1 MINPNNPEQP
11 LTAETKKM
19 LAKPNLKIALLSDIH
34 ANLNALERVFE
45 DAGCRKAD
53 IFLNM
58 GDSIGFG
65 PNPNEV
71 IELICKKYVL
81 SVLGNFDVEVI
92 EKKAK
97 GKGEKGEAIRFA
109 RKELTKSCEDS
120 LRSFPFSIRFEVA
133 NKKLLATHGSPES
146 IEEHIYHD
154 TPTERLKTLA
164 SQAKADVIIVG
175 HTHEQFHREVS
186 GTIFVNPGS
195 VGRPNDGNPQAA
207 YAILSFNPIKVE
219 LIRVDYDVKKAA
231 NALRKKGLPESF
243 SQMLLKGVSLE
254 TILEEDKSKEN
265 QMAQNCIRM
274 SDSISEISTNYWP
287 DNEHFTQVSKLG
299 LKLFD
304 ELQKLHNLG
313 LNERCWLECAA
324 ILHDI
329 GLSKDRRGHHK
340 KSAELILND
349 TQLPFT
355 SQERRIIASIAR
367 YHRKALPKQ
376 GHYTLLTLN
385 RVTVKKVIMLSS
397 FLRLADG
404 LDYTHQTVVEDITIN
419 VGTKRITVGCVS
431 GKKSCLDEQAF
442 YKKKDLFEKVFN
454 KKLVLAWKQP

>member
-1 MINPNNPEQP
+1 MIKPNNHQQQM
-11 LTAETKKM
+11 TAETKKI

-34 ANLNALERVFE
+34 ANIHALEKVFE
-45 DAGCRKAD
+45 DTEYRKVD
-53 IFLNM
+53 IYLNM

-65 PNPNEV
+65 SNPNEV
-71 IELICKKYVL
+71 IELLCKKNVL

-92 EKKAK
+92 ERKAK
-97 GKGEKGEAIRFA
+97 VKGEKGKALRFA

-120 LRSFPFSIRFEVA
+120 LGSFPTSIKFEAA
-133 NKKLLATHGSPES
+133 NKKILSTHGSPES
-146 IEEHIYHD
+146 IEEHIYYN
-154 TPTERLKTLA
+154 TTTERLKTLA
-164 SQAKADVIIVG
+164 DQAKADIIIVG
-175 HTHEQFHREVS
+175 HTHEQFHREVN

-207 YAILSFNPIKVE
+207 YAILSFNPIKIE

-254 TILEEDKSKEN
+254 TIIEEDKRKEN
-265 QMAQNCIRM
+265 QMTQNCTRM
-274 SDSISEISTNYWP
+274 SDSISKISTNYWP
-287 DNEHFTQVSKLG
+287 DNEHFLQVSKLG

-304 ELQKLHNLG
+304 KLQRLHKLG
-313 LNERCWLECAA
+313 LSERCWLECAA

-329 GLSKDRRGHHK
+329 GLSKARRGHHK

-367 YHRKALPKQ
+367 YHRKALPKR

-385 RVTVKKVIMLSS
+385 RVTVKKVMMLSS
-397 FLRLADG
+397 FLRVADG
-404 LDYTHQTVVEDITIN
+404 LDYTHKKVVEDITIN
-419 VGTKRITVGCVS
+419 VGTKSIKVGCVS
-431 GKKSCLDEQAF
+431 GKKSSLDEQAF
-442 YKKKDLFEKVFN
+442 YKKKDLFEKVF
-454 KKLVLAWKQP
+454 KKRLVLAWKQP

>member
-1 MINPNNPEQP
+1 MIKPNNHQQL
-11 LTAETKKM
+11 LTAETKKI

-34 ANLNALERVFE
+34 ANLHALERVFE
-45 DAGCRKAD
+45 DAEYRKAD
-53 IFLNM
+53 IYLNI

-71 IELICKKYVL
+71 IELLCKKNVL

-92 EKKAK
+92 ERKAK
-97 GKGEKGEAIRFA
+97 GNGEKGEALRFA
-109 RKELTKSCEDS
+109 RKVLTKSCEDA
-120 LRSFPFSIRFEVA
+120 LGSFPISIRFEAA
-133 NKKLLATHGSPES
+133 NKKMLATHGSPES

-154 TPTERLKTLA
+154 TPTERLKILA
-164 SQAKADVIIVG
+164 DQAKANVIIVG
-175 HTHEQFHREVS
+175 HTHEQFYRDVN

-195 VGRPNDGNPQAA
+195 VGRPSDGNPQAA
-207 YAILSFNPIKVE
+207 YAILSFNPIRVE

-231 NALRKKGLPESF
+231 NSLRKKGLPESF
-243 SQMLLKGVSLE
+243 SQTLLKGVSLE
-254 TILEEDKSKEN
+254 TIIEEDKSKEN
-265 QMAQNCIRM
+265 QMSQNCTSITE
-274 SDSISEISTNYWP
+274 SISEISTNYWP
-287 DNEHFTQVSKLG
+287 DNEHFIQVGKLG

-313 LNERCWLECAA
+313 LGERCWLECAA

-329 GLSKDRRGHHK
+329 GLSKDRSGHHK

-355 SQERRIIASIAR
+355 SQERRIIASIVR

-376 GHYTLLTLN
+376 GHYTLFTLN
-385 RVTVKKVIMLSS
+385 RVTVKKVMMLSS

-419 VGTKRITVGCVS
+419 VGTKRIRVGCVS